1 MTEKNGMRA
10 VLIAGIL
17 IVLSVTSYIYMTSAK
32 TSQRRVKLSVVVY
45 GSTAERWTSFKQGA
59 DQAASD
65 LDASVNFVVLSGTND
80 AQEQEEQMERELES
94 GAEGMVVAVT
104 DSREMADYITRI
116 ANVSPIVLVESGIY
130 GNESLSC
137 VAANAYEMGKELASQ
152 VIEGTGADVPVYIT
166 QTGENRNCQ
175 KERLAGFRDGCQ
187 EAGRKVEQILY
198 PNQESMKYVLESE
211 EEQVLAALDDLP
223 LEMTV
228 NVIGGSRKNLK
239 VYGIGSSEQIVFGVD
254 QGLIEGIVF
263 QNEFNMGYEAV
274 DILVQKIRKGG
285 ASEPMTIDYHKATGA
300 TLHEPENERLLYPL
314 IQ

>member
-10 VLIAGIL
+10 VIIAGML
-17 IVLSVTSYIYMTSAK
+17 IIFSVISYIYMTSAK
-32 TSQRRVKLSVVVY
+32 TSQRHVNLSVVVY
-45 GSTAERWTSFKQGA
+45 GSTAEKWTSFKQGVE
-59 DQAASD
+59 QAASD

-80 AQEQEEQMERELES
+80 AKEQEEQMERELEN

-104 DSREMADYITRI
+104 DSRGMADYITRT

-130 GNESLSC
+130 GDESLPC
-137 VAANAYEMGKELASQ
+137 VAANAYEMGKELAGQ
-152 VIEGTGADVPVYIT
+152 VIEGTGADVPVYIV

-175 KERLAGFRDGCQ
+175 KERLAGFRDGC
-187 EAGRKVEQILY
+187 EKAGRKVEQVLY
-198 PNQESMKYVLESE
+198 PNQEAMKEVLESE
-211 EEQVLAALDDLP
+211 KEQALAALDDLP
-223 LEMTV
+223 LAMTM
-228 NVIGGSRKNLK
+228 NVVGGSRKNLK
-239 VYGIGSSEQIVFGVD
+239 IYGIGSSEQIVFGVD

-285 ASEPMTIDYHKATGA
+285 ALEPMAIDFHKATGE